1 MSNGQNTA
9 AAAAAISAASQVAAG
24 QPLSIGTVVPVA
36 EAILAATGHAATIG
50 SPQTALALA
59 LAQAAIE
66 AHQQITAGNVEA
78 AWVQMQARVQA
89 AQAEWQAAG
98 AA

>member
-9 AAAAAISAASQVAAG
+9 AAAAALGAASQVAAG
-24 QPLSIGTVVPVA
+24 QPLDLATIAPVA
-36 EAILAATGHAATIG
+36 SAILAATGHAVAIS

-59 LAQAAIE
+59 LAEAAIE
-66 AHQQITAGNVEA
+66 AHNQITAGNVEA
-78 AWVQMQARVQA
+78 AWAQMQAKVQA
-89 AQAEWQAAG
+89 APSASAA